1 MSCEIHPIGR
11 GGGFVLVF
19 EDFYFLHC
27 VALSENLVEKE
38 ETVAGYSRPALA
50 GAAAARPIFQYAVT
64 IGSLYSF
71 SSGEEQ

>member
-27 VALSENLVEKE
+27 VALSENLVKKQWQV
-38 ETVAGYSRPALA
+38 TVVAPIA